1 VGLPDAIPPL
11 PSEIVAFIEDGVTL
25 SIGTR
30 DREGM
35 PETVRGCGV
44 VVLPGAARLR
54 IYVPVD
60 NGALTLAN
68 LREDA
73 RIAITMCRPI
83 THQTIQVKGRA
94 AAIRDADPSE
104 RPVVE
109 AYREAYQRTLSL
121 IGLPPRISS
130 RLAIWPAAAVEVE
143 LSEVYGQ
150 TPGPDA
156 GARMARRS

>member
-1 VGLPDAIPPL
+1 MPEAIPPL
-11 PSEIVAFIEDGVTL
+11 PPEIVAFIDDGVTL
-25 SIGTR
+25 AIGTR
-30 DREGM
+30 DASAM

-54 IYVPVD
+54 VYVPAD

-68 LREDA
+68 LRDDP

-83 THQTIQVKGRA
+83 THRTIQVKGRA
-94 AAIRDADPSE
+94 IAIRDADPSE

-109 AYREAYQRTLSL
+109 AYRAAYQRILGV
-121 IGLPPRISS
+121 IGLPARISS
-130 RLAIWPAAAVEVE
+130 RLAIWPAAAVDVE
-143 LSEVYGQ
+143 LAEVFAQ

-156 GARMARRS
+156 GAPLARSP